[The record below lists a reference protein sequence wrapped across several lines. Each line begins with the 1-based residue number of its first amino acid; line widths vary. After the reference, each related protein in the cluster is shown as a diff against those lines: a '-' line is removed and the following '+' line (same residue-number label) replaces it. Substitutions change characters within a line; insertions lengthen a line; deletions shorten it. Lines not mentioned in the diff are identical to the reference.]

1 MSSRAESEPSSGG
14 DADDGTLPRD
24 DGALF
29 DLPRDARVP
38 SRRVILLAGASG
50 SGKSSVARALGIP
63 VARLDDFYYD
73 HDEPGL
79 PRSRGI
85 VDWDDAATWNAA
97 AAVEALA
104 AACFGDRL
112 MAPTYSIPLSRRTG
126 QETIDVSGAPALLAE
141 GIFAAE
147 IAQALRERGLL
158 AGGYYLQQSRHL
170 TAVRRFARD
179 IGENRK
185 PPLDLL
191 RRGAALWSA
200 EPAMVR
206 TWRGCGLEPLQRQG
220 AEDRLARLIS
230 R

>member
-1 MSSRAESEPSSGG
+1 M
-14 DADDGTLPRD
+14 
-24 DGALF
+24 
-29 DLPRDARVP
+29 
-38 SRRVILLAGASG
+38 
-50 SGKSSVARALGIP
+50 ARALGLP

-79 PRSRGI
+79 PRTRGI
-85 VDWDDAATWNAA
+85 VDWDDVATWNAE

-126 QETIDVSGAPALLAE
+126 QESIDVTGAPALLAE

-147 IAQALRERGLL
+147 IARPLRERGLL

-170 TAVRRFARD
+170 TAMRRFARD

-191 RRGAALWSA
+191 RRGAALWRD
-200 EPAMVR
+200 EPRMVR
-206 TWRGCGLEPLQRQG
+206 TWRSCGLHPLPRQG
-220 AEDRLARLIS
+220 AEEHLAQLIAD
-230 R
+230 